1 MDKCKHCTD
10 GCIHLIS
17 REVPGTL
24 HDNGFMRLVKYQ
36 EICLL
41 KKNTLVSISM
51 NAMKQ
56 MSCKK
61 VLMT

>member
-24 HDNGFMRLVKYQ
+24 HDNGFIRWRDPSHTIRECELYPEKYH
-36 EICLL
+36 
-41 KKNTLVSISM
+41 SWM
-51 NAMKQ
+51 
-56 MSCKK
+56 
-61 VLMT
+61 